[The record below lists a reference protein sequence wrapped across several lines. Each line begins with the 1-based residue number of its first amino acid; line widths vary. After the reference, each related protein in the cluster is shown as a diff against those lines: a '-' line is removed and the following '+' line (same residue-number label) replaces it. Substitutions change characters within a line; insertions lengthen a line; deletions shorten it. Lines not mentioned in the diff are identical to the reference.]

1 MNQTEQTSRVVVL
14 LFTDI
19 VDSVDMQQR
28 LGTQTYT
35 EILQQ
40 HDELFREALDPIPD
54 SVLYQ
59 DTGDGQL
66 APAPPPPAAGTR
78 TNRPSS
84 NRTDALP

>member
-19 VDSVDMQQR
+19 VDSVDMHQR

-40 HDELFREALDPIPD
+40 HDELFREYLG
-54 SVLYQ
+54 SSFGEGV
-59 DTGDGQL
+59 TGDEGE
-66 APAPPPPAAGTR
+66 
-78 TNRPSS
+78 
-84 NRTDALP
+84 ALGLGLD